1 VGEREPA
8 PRRQLSIR
16 SAGDRKHCAVML
28 HASSV
33 ARSWIAVN
41 NSTPITSAS

>member
-16 SAGDRKHCAVML
+16 PAGDRKHSVVSGMPLRIKDVADVE
-28 HASSV
+28 SS
-33 ARSWIAVN
+33 RHPDHRW
-41 NSTPITSAS
+41 

>member
-16 SAGDRKHCAVML
+16 PAGDRKHCVVML
-28 HASSV
+28 HS
-33 ARSWIAVN
+33 
-41 NSTPITSAS
+41 